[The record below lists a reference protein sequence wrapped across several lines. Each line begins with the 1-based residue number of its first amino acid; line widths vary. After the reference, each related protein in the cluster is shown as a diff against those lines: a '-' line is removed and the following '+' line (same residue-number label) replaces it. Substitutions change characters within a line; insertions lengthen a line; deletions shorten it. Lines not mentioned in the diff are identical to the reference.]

1 MYPRLGTPDLCQCDE
16 PMHDSF
22 CEIRSLRYN
31 DPSKVRKC
39 AVAPPDHL
47 LSEISFSRT
56 CNFPNFVSHVVY
68 AAEPF
73 YHRNRLT
80 GCVTTWLRNCI
91 RTKPTFAQ
99 CKHLLNIKFLR
110 GKHCSEVTYSLWWRG
125 FLVTI
130 PMKPS
135 KFLWNEKDLI
145 LEQCVYSPARLPVL
159 MDTERTKLL
168 LVLKADI
175 VEFRR
180 LCED

>member
-1 MYPRLGTPDLCQCDE
+1 VLTIGNTYVYLETHTYIFPFIANFKCTPSDRQMYPRLGTPDLCQCDE

-80 GCVTTWLRNCI
+80 GCVTTWLRNCM

-110 GKHCSEVTYSLWWRG
+110 GKHCSEVTYSL
-125 FLVTI
+125 
-130 PMKPS
+130 
-135 KFLWNEKDLI
+135 
-145 LEQCVYSPARLPVL
+145 
-159 MDTERTKLL
+159 
-168 LVLKADI
+168 
-175 VEFRR
+175 
-180 LCED
+180 